1 MKRSFIVLLSVILI
15 SSVIF
20 AQDITFGDGTDY
32 VAGFVHGD
40 NRQPLGRFS
49 LTASVAGSSF
59 VSVIVDFDGTFTLP
73 TSIYMY
79 PSNGDGSINQ
89 SLSIGSGTRS
99 GSSVTISIYSS
110 YKALSTTATNYYIC
124 IDDGASTASGS
135 VRCKVAS
142 SSSFTITSGTLTT
155 TINNAYLSSANVS
168 LPVEL
173 TSFIASTNGS
183 AITLNWQTATEVN
196 NYGFEIE
203 RRTIANH
210 QIARSSIDNWL
221 KVGFAAG
228 NGTSNTPRSY
238 CYTDNTT
245 ATGRYVYR
253 LKQVDNDGAFKYS
266 QSVEVSTQAPKQFS
280 LSQNYPN
287 PFNPAT
293 QIRYELKQHSKIKI
307 EILNLLGQKVQ
318 TLLETEQDKG
328 MYTVPFDA
336 AGLAGG
342 TYFYKITAYDGNKL
356 LFTETRKMLF
366 TK

>member
-287 PFNPAT
+287 PFNPIT
-293 QIRYELKQHSKIKI
+293 QISYDVATVDNVRLAVYDILGREVAVLVNEQKAPGSYTASFNGSQFSSGIYFFKMTTKQFLSIHKM
-307 EILNLLGQKVQ
+307 
-318 TLLETEQDKG
+318 TLMK
-328 MYTVPFDA
+328 
-336 AGLAGG
+336 
-342 TYFYKITAYDGNKL
+342 
-356 LFTETRKMLF
+356 
-366 TK
+366 